1 MVQASATAAY
11 IAAVA
16 NRFPF
21 AADISQES
29 LIAFG
34 SHKFISLWNL
44 PDERIH
50 ATLPGHEGS
59 VTCLCFV
66 SGSCFASGDDKGVLR
81 CWEKSGSQVTPNS
94 FISNPLTL
102 TSSARPSQ
110 WTVKQKVRAHG
121 QPLSCMTYF
130 DGYLIT
136 GSSDSTVK
144 VWTVDPKD
152 GAGTLIVSLS
162 QPPLAEQ
169 ITR

>member
-1 MVQASATAAY
+1 MVQASATVAY

-44 PDERIH
+44 SGERIH
-50 ATLPGHEGS
+50 ATLPGHEGA
-59 VTCLCFV
+59 VTCLRLV
-66 SGSCFASGDDKGVLR
+66 SGSCFVSGDDKGVLC
-81 CWEKSGSQVTPNS
+81 CWERSGSQVTPNS
-94 FISNPLTL
+94 LISDALTL
-102 TSSARPSQ
+102 TCSACSSQ
-110 WTVKQKVRAHG
+110 WSIKQKVQAHG

-136 GSSDSTVK
+136 GSSDSAVK

-152 GAGTLIVSLS
+152 GAGTLIISLS
-162 QPPLAEQ
+162 QPPFAEQ